1 MGPGVA
7 GPGRRRRRLGAV
19 LLCQHATISAPHDER
34 ADRHARRQANRKIR
48 GLFLVARPRLGS
60 GHPMTGRDWSFA
72 IWALLGLAVMVW
84 LVATGL
90 SGGRLPTLG
99 AVVLRLTASRIGR
112 VLLALGWAWLG
123 WHAFAR

>member
-1 MGPGVA
+1 
-7 GPGRRRRRLGAV
+7 
-19 LLCQHATISAPHDER
+19 
-34 ADRHARRQANRKIR
+34 
-48 GLFLVARPRLGS
+48 
-60 GHPMTGRDWSFA
+60 MTGRDWSFA

-84 LVATGL
+84 LVATWL

-99 AVVLRLTASRIGR
+99 AVVLRLKASRIGR